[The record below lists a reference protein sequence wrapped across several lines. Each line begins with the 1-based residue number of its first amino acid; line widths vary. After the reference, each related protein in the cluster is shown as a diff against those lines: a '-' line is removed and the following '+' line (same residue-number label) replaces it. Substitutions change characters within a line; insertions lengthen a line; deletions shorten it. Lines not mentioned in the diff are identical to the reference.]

1 MSEEKAR
8 ALTDEEMNEVAGGR
22 GSDLQAAYDVMNGK
36 YGNGEER
43 IRRLRAAGYDPY
55 AVQAL
60 VNKLVAGWKP
70 PVDPYLDPKT
80 AHQPSTYRD
89 PSLG

>member
-36 YGNGEER
+36 YGNGIER
-43 IRRLRAAGYDPY
+43 QLNLQKAGYDAN
-55 AVQAL
+55 AVQTL
-60 VNKLVAGWKP
+60 VNHIMWN
-70 PVDPYLDPKT
+70 
-80 AHQPSTYRD
+80 
-89 PSLG
+89 